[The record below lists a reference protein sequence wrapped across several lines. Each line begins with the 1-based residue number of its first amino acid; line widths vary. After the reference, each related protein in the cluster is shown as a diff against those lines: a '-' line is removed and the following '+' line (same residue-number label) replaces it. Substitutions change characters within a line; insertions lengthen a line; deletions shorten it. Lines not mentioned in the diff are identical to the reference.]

1 MRIKN
6 MSKKDKKIDKISIQK
21 SIAKNNLESNYEIEE
36 IEGAEAY
43 YSERYGWTLRRPINS
58 KL

>member
-21 SIAKNNLESNYEIEE
+21 SIAKNNLESNYEIEQ

-43 YSERYGWTLRRPINS
+43 YRERYGWTLRRPINS

>member
-1 MRIKN
+1 MENKDL
-6 MSKKDKKIDKISIQK
+6 SKKDKKIDKTSVQK
-21 SIAKNNLESNYEIEE
+21 TLAKNSLESSYEIDQV
-36 IEGAEAY
+36 EGAEAY